1 MRRLQLWELRREIAK
16 LTWEVFPP
24 KPGLALDFAVMG
36 QKGRG
41 NTQGQFGR
49 EVNPRPYR
57 SFRISRAA
65 L

>member
-1 MRRLQLWELRREIAK
+1 LWELRREIAK
-16 LTWEVFPP
+16 LTWEMFPP
-24 KPGLALDFAVMG
+24 QPRVGVGFAVMG
-36 QKGRG
+36 QKGRR